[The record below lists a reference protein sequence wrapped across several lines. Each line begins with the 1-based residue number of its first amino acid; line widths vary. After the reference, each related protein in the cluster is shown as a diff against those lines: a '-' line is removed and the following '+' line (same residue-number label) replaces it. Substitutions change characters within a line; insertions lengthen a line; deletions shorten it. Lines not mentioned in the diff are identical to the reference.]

1 MVRELQF
8 KFVKTAMTAI
18 TVLLL
23 AVICAISGIYSVGVY
38 RDARW
43 TAQMLAEHG
52 GAPAFDDMKEE
63 GRDPVEWETD
73 DWYEDDL
80 DGTSIFQNEM
90 TEQQQQAESAFDK
103 WLGQQFVKQYNI
115 EFKYRY
121 ALNES
126 DMGYYTVPADVNS
139 SVIYAHLVKYLCIDT
154 YDEIAGVSFTRSYFP
169 KMFFLI
175 GTWEYRNNG
184 SIVLGTAEAG
194 KKIMLAGVN
203 ELPLVFQYYEGAEL
217 DDYLNTYYIK
227 TIHHE
232 FTHILNQTKDYPVEF
247 TQVTPTTYVTESWST
262 SNYNTYYR
270 QRGYVSTYAQHSD
283 TEDFAEMVSEF
294 ITHNEAWWAEQ
305 ITNAGEKGRL
315 INAKLDVKVVQVKM
329 YVMIVNQDII
339 SKITNAINALII
351 VKKPKK
357 IHANVNHAMMGNF

>member
-1 MVRELQF
+1 MKKL
-8 KFVKTAMTAI
+8 
-18 TVLLL
+18 
-23 AVICAISGIYSVGVY
+23 IYSITFILAALAAWSCQ
-38 RDARW
+38 RDLIEEESVIKDSTVEMNDFDRW
-43 TAQMLAEHG
+43 LEVNFLK
-52 GAPAFDDMKEE
+52 P
-63 GRDPVEWETD
+63 
-73 DWYEDDL
+73 
-80 DGTSIFQNEM
+80 
-90 TEQQQQAESAFDK
+90 
-103 WLGQQFVKQYNI
+103 YNI

-154 YDEIAGVSFTRSYFP
+154 YDEIAGVTFTRSYFP

-232 FTHILNQTKDYPVEF
+232 FTHILNRTKAFSDSF
-247 TQVTPTTYVTESWST
+247 KQITSATYVADACFDTDEYW
-262 SNYNTYYR
+262 R
-270 QRGYVSTYAQHSD
+270 GRGYITAYAQSEPR
-283 TEDFAEMVSEF
+283 EDFAELLSEYV
-294 ITHNEAWWAEQ
+294 THNAAWWADQ
-305 ITNAGEKGRL
+305 ISAASKETAEVRKTDPSAQDGATL
-315 INAKLDVKVVQVKM
+315 IESKIDIVRNYMQDSWNIDIDVLR
-329 YVMIVNQDII
+329 DII
-339 SKITNAINALII
+339 NRR
-351 VKKPKK
+351 
-357 IHANVNHAMMGNF
+357 MGDVVAGKVDLNTVEIL

>member
-1 MVRELQF
+1 MKKL
-8 KFVKTAMTAI
+8 
-18 TVLLL
+18 
-23 AVICAISGIYSVGVY
+23 IYSITIVLAALAASSCQ
-38 RDARW
+38 RDVIEPESVIKDSTVEMNDFDRW
-43 TAQMLAEHG
+43 LEVNFLK
-52 GAPAFDDMKEE
+52 P
-63 GRDPVEWETD
+63 
-73 DWYEDDL
+73 
-80 DGTSIFQNEM
+80 
-90 TEQQQQAESAFDK
+90 
-103 WLGQQFVKQYNI
+103 YNI

-232 FTHILNQTKDYPVEF
+232 FTHILNQTKEF
-247 TQVTPTTYVTESWST
+247 SHAFKQITSPTYVADACFDTDQYW
-262 SNYNTYYR
+262 R
-270 QRGYVSTYAQHSD
+270 GRGYITAYAQSEPR
-283 TEDFAEMVSEF
+283 EDFAELLSEYV
-294 ITHNEAWWAEQ
+294 THNAAWWDEQ
-305 ITNAGEKGRL
+305 ISAASKETAEVRKTDPSAEDGATL
-315 INAKLDVKVVQVKM
+315 IESKIDIVRNYMQDAWNIDIDVLR
-329 YVMIVNQDII
+329 DII
-339 SKITNAINALII
+339 NRRMADVVAGKVDLNTVEIL
-351 VKKPKK
+351 
-357 IHANVNHAMMGNF
+357 

>member
-1 MVRELQF
+1 MKKL
-8 KFVKTAMTAI
+8 
-18 TVLLL
+18 
-23 AVICAISGIYSVGVY
+23 IYSITIVLAALAASSSQ
-38 RDARW
+38 RDVIEPESVIKDSTVEMNDFDRW
-43 TAQMLAEHG
+43 LEVNFLK
-52 GAPAFDDMKEE
+52 P
-63 GRDPVEWETD
+63 
-73 DWYEDDL
+73 
-80 DGTSIFQNEM
+80 
-90 TEQQQQAESAFDK
+90 
-103 WLGQQFVKQYNI
+103 YNI

-154 YDEIAGVSFTRSYFP
+154 YDEIAGVTFTRSYFP

-232 FTHILNQTKDYPVEF
+232 FTHILNQTKAFSDSF
-247 TQVTPTTYVTESWST
+247 KQITSATYVADACFDTD
-262 SNYNTYYR
+262 NYWR
-270 QRGYVSTYAQHSD
+270 GRGYITAYAQSEPR
-283 TEDFAEMVSEF
+283 EDFAELLSEYV
-294 ITHNEAWWAEQ
+294 THNAAWWAQQ
-305 ITNAGEKGRL
+305 IADASKETAEVRKTDPSAQDGATL
-315 INAKLDVKVVQVKM
+315 IESKIDIVRNYMQDSWNIDIDVLR
-329 YVMIVNQDII
+329 DII
-339 SKITNAINALII
+339 NRRMADVVAGKVDLNTVEIL
-351 VKKPKK
+351 
-357 IHANVNHAMMGNF
+357 

>member
-1 MVRELQF
+1 MKKL
-8 KFVKTAMTAI
+8 
-18 TVLLL
+18 
-23 AVICAISGIYSVGVY
+23 IYSFALILVALAASSCQ
-38 RDARW
+38 RDVIEPESVIKDSTVEMNDFDRW
-43 TAQMLAEHG
+43 LEVNFLK
-52 GAPAFDDMKEE
+52 P
-63 GRDPVEWETD
+63 
-73 DWYEDDL
+73 
-80 DGTSIFQNEM
+80 
-90 TEQQQQAESAFDK
+90 
-103 WLGQQFVKQYNI
+103 YNI

-203 ELPLVFQYYEGAEL
+203 ELPLVFDYFEGADL

-232 FTHILNQTKDYPVEF
+232 FTHILNQTKAFSDSF
-247 TQVTPTTYVTESWST
+247 KQITSATYVADACFDTDQYW
-262 SNYNTYYR
+262 R
-270 QRGYVSTYAQHSD
+270 GRGYITAYAQSEPR
-283 TEDFAEMVSEF
+283 EDFAELLSEYV
-294 ITHNEAWWAEQ
+294 THNAAWWDKQISDASKETAEVRKTDPSAQ
-305 ITNAGEKGRL
+305 DGATL
-315 INAKLDVKVVQVKM
+315 IESKIDIVRNYMQDSWNIDIDVLR
-329 YVMIVNQDII
+329 DII
-339 SKITNAINALII
+339 NRRMADVVAGKVDLHTVDIL
-351 VKKPKK
+351 
-357 IHANVNHAMMGNF
+357 

>member
-1 MVRELQF
+1 MKKL
-8 KFVKTAMTAI
+8 
-18 TVLLL
+18 
-23 AVICAISGIYSVGVY
+23 IYSITLILAALATSSCQ
-38 RDARW
+38 RDVIEPESVIKDSTVEMNDFDRW
-43 TAQMLAEHG
+43 LEVNFLK
-52 GAPAFDDMKEE
+52 P
-63 GRDPVEWETD
+63 
-73 DWYEDDL
+73 
-80 DGTSIFQNEM
+80 
-90 TEQQQQAESAFDK
+90 
-103 WLGQQFVKQYNI
+103 YNI

-154 YDEIAGVSFTRSYFP
+154 YDEIAGVTFTRSYFP

-232 FTHILNQTKDYPVEF
+232 FTHILNQTKEF
-247 TQVTPTTYVTESWST
+247 SDAFKQITSPTYVADACFDTDQYW
-262 SNYNTYYR
+262 R
-270 QRGYVSTYAQHSD
+270 GRGYITAYAQSEPR
-283 TEDFAEMVSEF
+283 EDFAELLSEYV
-294 ITHNEAWWAEQ
+294 THNAAWWDEQ
-305 ITNAGEKGRL
+305 ISAASKETAEVRKTDPSAQDGATL
-315 INAKLDVKVVQVKM
+315 IESKIDIVRNYMQDSWNIDIDVLR
-329 YVMIVNQDII
+329 DII
-339 SKITNAINALII
+339 NRR
-351 VKKPKK
+351 
-357 IHANVNHAMMGNF
+357 MGDVVAGKVDLNTVEIL

>member
-1 MVRELQF
+1 MKKL
-8 KFVKTAMTAI
+8 
-18 TVLLL
+18 
-23 AVICAISGIYSVGVY
+23 IYSITIVLAALAASSCQ
-38 RDARW
+38 RDVIEPESVIKDSTVEMNDFDRW
-43 TAQMLAEHG
+43 LEVNFLK
-52 GAPAFDDMKEE
+52 P
-63 GRDPVEWETD
+63 
-73 DWYEDDL
+73 
-80 DGTSIFQNEM
+80 
-90 TEQQQQAESAFDK
+90 
-103 WLGQQFVKQYNI
+103 YNI

-154 YDEIAGVSFTRSYFP
+154 YDEIAGVTFTRSYFP

-232 FTHILNQTKDYPVEF
+232 FTHILNQTKAFSDSF
-247 TQVTPTTYVTESWST
+247 KQITSATYVADACFDTDQYW
-262 SNYNTYYR
+262 R
-270 QRGYVSTYAQHSD
+270 GRGYITAYAQSEPR
-283 TEDFAEMVSEF
+283 EDFAELLSEYV
-294 ITHNEAWWAEQ
+294 THNAAWWDKQIQDASKETAEVRKTDPSAQ
-305 ITNAGEKGRL
+305 DGATL
-315 INAKLDVKVVQVKM
+315 IESKIDIVRNYMQDAWNIDIDVLR
-329 YVMIVNQDII
+329 DII
-339 SKITNAINALII
+339 NRRMADVVAGKVDLNTVEIL
-351 VKKPKK
+351 
-357 IHANVNHAMMGNF
+357 

>member
-1 MVRELQF
+1 MKKL
-8 KFVKTAMTAI
+8 
-18 TVLLL
+18 
-23 AVICAISGIYSVGVY
+23 IYSITIVLAALAASSCQ
-38 RDARW
+38 RDVIEPESVIKDSTVEMNDFDRW
-43 TAQMLAEHG
+43 LEVNFLK
-52 GAPAFDDMKEE
+52 P
-63 GRDPVEWETD
+63 
-73 DWYEDDL
+73 
-80 DGTSIFQNEM
+80 
-90 TEQQQQAESAFDK
+90 
-103 WLGQQFVKQYNI
+103 YNI

-232 FTHILNQTKDYPVEF
+232 FTHILNQTKAFSDSF
-247 TQVTPTTYVTESWST
+247 KQITSATYVADACFDTDDYW
-262 SNYNTYYR
+262 R
-270 QRGYVSTYAQHSD
+270 GRGYITAYAQSEPR
-283 TEDFAEMVSEF
+283 EDFAELLSEYV
-294 ITHNEAWWAEQ
+294 THNAARPPR
-305 ITNAGEKGRL
+305 TA
-315 INAKLDVKVVQVKM
+315 
-329 YVMIVNQDII
+329 
-339 SKITNAINALII
+339 
-351 VKKPKK
+351 PP
-357 IHANVNHAMMGNF
+357 

>member
-1 MVRELQF
+1 MKKL
-8 KFVKTAMTAI
+8 
-18 TVLLL
+18 
-23 AVICAISGIYSVGVY
+23 IYSITIVLAALAASSCQ
-38 RDARW
+38 RDVIEPESVIKDSTVEMNDFDRW
-43 TAQMLAEHG
+43 LEVNFLK
-52 GAPAFDDMKEE
+52 P
-63 GRDPVEWETD
+63 
-73 DWYEDDL
+73 
-80 DGTSIFQNEM
+80 
-90 TEQQQQAESAFDK
+90 
-103 WLGQQFVKQYNI
+103 YNI

-154 YDEIAGVSFTRSYFP
+154 YDEIAGVTFTRSYFP

-232 FTHILNQTKDYPVEF
+232 FTHILNQTKDFPVEF
-247 TQVTPTTYVTESWST
+247 TQVTPTSYVTESWNT
-262 SNYNTYYR
+262 SAYGSFYR
-270 QRGYVSTYAQHSD
+270 QRGFLSTYAQHSD
-283 TEDFAEMVSEF
+283 REDFAECLSLYVTNTDETVQGWLEAAGREVTEADVKSDEFKVSFPNLEVGQHF
-294 ITHNEAWWAEQ
+294 NGDQ
-305 ITNAGEKGRL
+305 L
-315 INAKLDVKVVQVKM
+315 ILAKLAQVRKYMADTFNIDIDQLRAAVLRRQADVVAGDVDLTSLD
-329 YVMIVNQDII
+329 VN
-339 SKITNAINALII
+339 
-351 VKKPKK
+351 
-357 IHANVNHAMMGNF
+357 

>member
-1 MVRELQF
+1 MKKL
-8 KFVKTAMTAI
+8 
-18 TVLLL
+18 
-23 AVICAISGIYSVGVY
+23 IYSITIVLAALAASSCQ
-38 RDARW
+38 RDVIEPESVIKDSTVEMNDFDRW
-43 TAQMLAEHG
+43 LEVNFLK
-52 GAPAFDDMKEE
+52 P
-63 GRDPVEWETD
+63 
-73 DWYEDDL
+73 
-80 DGTSIFQNEM
+80 
-90 TEQQQQAESAFDK
+90 
-103 WLGQQFVKQYNI
+103 YNI

-232 FTHILNQTKDYPVEF
+232 FTHILNQTKAFSDSF
-247 TQVTPTTYVTESWST
+247 KQITSATYVADACFDTD
-262 SNYNTYYR
+262 NYWR
-270 QRGYVSTYAQHSD
+270 GRGYITAYAQSEPR
-283 TEDFAEMVSEF
+283 EDFAELLSEYV
-294 ITHNEAWWAEQ
+294 THNAAWWDEQ
-305 ITNAGEKGRL
+305 IADASKETAEVRKTDPSAEDGATL
-315 INAKLDVKVVQVKM
+315 IESKIDIVRNYMQDSWNIDIDVLR
-329 YVMIVNQDII
+329 DII
-339 SKITNAINALII
+339 NRRMADVVAGKVDLHTVDIL
-351 VKKPKK
+351 
-357 IHANVNHAMMGNF
+357 

>member
-1 MVRELQF
+1 MKKL
-8 KFVKTAMTAI
+8 
-18 TVLLL
+18 
-23 AVICAISGIYSVGVY
+23 IYSITIVLAALAASSCQ
-38 RDARW
+38 RDVIEPESVIKDSTVEMNDFDRW
-43 TAQMLAEHG
+43 LEVNFLK
-52 GAPAFDDMKEE
+52 P
-63 GRDPVEWETD
+63 
-73 DWYEDDL
+73 
-80 DGTSIFQNEM
+80 
-90 TEQQQQAESAFDK
+90 
-103 WLGQQFVKQYNI
+103 YNI

-126 DMGYYTVPADVNS
+126 DMGFYTVPADVNS

-232 FTHILNQTKDYPVEF
+232 FTHILNQTKAFSDSF
-247 TQVTPTTYVTESWST
+247 KQITSATYVADACFDTDKYW
-262 SNYNTYYR
+262 R
-270 QRGYVSTYAQHSD
+270 GRGYITAYAQSEPR
-283 TEDFAEMVSEF
+283 EDFAELLSEYV
-294 ITHNEAWWAEQ
+294 THNAAWWDEQ
-305 ITNAGEKGRL
+305 IADASKETAEVRKTDPSAEDGATL
-315 INAKLDVKVVQVKM
+315 IESKIDIVRNYMQDSWNIDIDVLR
-329 YVMIVNQDII
+329 DII
-339 SKITNAINALII
+339 NRRMADVVAGKVDLHTVDIL
-351 VKKPKK
+351 
-357 IHANVNHAMMGNF
+357 

>member
-1 MVRELQF
+1 MKKL
-8 KFVKTAMTAI
+8 
-18 TVLLL
+18 
-23 AVICAISGIYSVGVY
+23 IYSITIVLAALAASSCQ
-38 RDARW
+38 RDVIESESVIKDSTVEMNDFDRW
-43 TAQMLAEHG
+43 LEVNFLK
-52 GAPAFDDMKEE
+52 P
-63 GRDPVEWETD
+63 
-73 DWYEDDL
+73 
-80 DGTSIFQNEM
+80 
-90 TEQQQQAESAFDK
+90 
-103 WLGQQFVKQYNI
+103 YNI

-154 YDEIAGVSFTRSYFP
+154 YDEIAGVTFTRSYFP

-232 FTHILNQTKDYPVEF
+232 FTHILNQTKAFSDSF
-247 TQVTPTTYVTESWST
+247 KQITSATYVADACFDTD
-262 SNYNTYYR
+262 NYWR
-270 QRGYVSTYAQHSD
+270 GRGYITAYAQSEPR
-283 TEDFAEMVSEF
+283 EDFAELLSEYV
-294 ITHNEAWWAEQ
+294 THNAAWWAQQ
-305 ITNAGEKGRL
+305 IADASKETAEVRKTDPSAQDGATL
-315 INAKLDVKVVQVKM
+315 IESKIDIVRNYMQDSWNIDIDVLR
-329 YVMIVNQDII
+329 DII
-339 SKITNAINALII
+339 NRRMADVVAGKVDLNTVEIL
-351 VKKPKK
+351 
-357 IHANVNHAMMGNF
+357 